1 MRWQC
6 NPQIQMCVYLACLAC
21 FHVKKS
27 RILCTSVLHTYP
39 PLARMRRNWRTMRA
53 TADIRSRNCLAGPGK
68 CHRGCR
74 ICCPP
79 PIVAPHHHQSNV
91 ANFCCPKTFSPPVP
105 ISITND
111 AFPSRPIFQDFCKSY
126 FSTWQ
131 HDSCLNRSNLIPQI
145 VLTQLLILLADRNSK
160 TKPSFIIPRYVIHL
174 SYLCLPEAYILHQD
188 WSRLSSNFAFANS
201 KNFLLLKMLNS
212 NYFSCDKYWHCQDGF
227 AELKTCGNGLGFL
240 DTDDTFTL
248 EQVHILFCML
258 NC

>member
-1 MRWQC
+1 MVHHPGSGWFLRAGSSTQC
-6 NPQIQMCVYLACLAC
+6 FIHSPQWYSSNSTILFNALQISTTLDNATLRFECVCSLLTHNCVY
-21 FHVKKS
+21 VKKS
-27 RILCTSVLHTYP
+27 TIVRTSVHNTYP
-39 PLARMRRNWRTMRA
+39 LACMRRNWRTMRA

-91 ANFCCPKTFSPPVP
+91 ANFCCPETISPPTP

-174 SYLCLPEAYILHQD
+174 SYLCLPEAYILH
-188 WSRLSSNFAFANS
+188 RLKPTIVQLCFCKFQKCSSSQN
-201 KNFLLLKMLNS
+201 
-212 NYFSCDKYWHCQDGF
+212 
-227 AELKTCGNGLGFL
+227 T
-240 DTDDTFTL
+240 
-248 EQVHILFCML
+248 
-258 NC
+258 